1 MRTVKNRIFC
11 ENFFYDLL
19 IIKIGVLIS
28 ALYCSTTCSRKKR
41 SVENPAEY
49 NYAKN
54 SCARTVRWLKICK
67 DEVAKNNAEPHA
79 INPKQMLFGINQGCT
94 YEDLR
99 ADHMKQIAEFDLD
112 GYAIGGL
119 AVGETAEEM
128 YNIIDV
134 VQPHMPTNKPRYL
147 MGVGT
152 PVNIIEAVSRGI
164 DFFDCVMP
172 ARNARHGHIFTS
184 QGILNIKNAKY
195 ELDTTPLD
203 PECDCPTC
211 RNFSKGYIR
220 HLYKAGEMLGMRL
233 CVTHN
238 LYFYNKLMADIR
250 NAIDNDTFESFKAE
264 KVALYEKRI

>member
-1 MRTVKNRIFC
+1 
-11 ENFFYDLL
+11 
-19 IIKIGVLIS
+19 
-28 ALYCSTTCSRKKR
+28 
-41 SVENPAEY
+41 
-49 NYAKN
+49 
-54 SCARTVRWLKICK
+54 
-67 DEVAKNNAEPHA
+67 
-79 INPKQMLFGINQGCT
+79 
-94 YEDLR
+94 
-99 ADHMKQIAEFDLD
+99 
-112 GYAIGGL
+112 
-119 AVGETAEEM
+119 M
-128 YNIIDV
+128 YRIIDAV
-134 VQPHMPTNKPRYL
+134 APHMPEDKPRYL